1 MRRLYPELYKKRQ
14 QELNSAK
21 SKKERNE
28 ALPFKDNKGYET
40 WKSSHPLNMEAKMLL
55 QQDKRLAEAQLGVEN
70 AGVDPIAKSM
80 AQRKFQE
87 LEYKIWQELYDK
99 QVTGALQKLK

>member
-1 MRRLYPELYKKRQ
+1 
-14 QELNSAK
+14 
-21 SKKERNE
+21 
-28 ALPFKDNKGYET
+28 
-40 WKSSHPLNMEAKMLL
+40 MLL
-55 QQDKRLAEAQLGVEN
+55 QQDKRLAEAQLGIEN
-70 AGVDPIAKSM
+70 AGVDPIARNM